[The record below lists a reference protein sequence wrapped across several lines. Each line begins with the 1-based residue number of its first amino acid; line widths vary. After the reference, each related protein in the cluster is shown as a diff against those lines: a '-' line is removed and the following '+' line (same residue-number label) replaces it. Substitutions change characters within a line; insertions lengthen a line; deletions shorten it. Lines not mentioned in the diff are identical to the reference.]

1 MEVIL
6 ALYTKFLVYA
16 VVISTQK
23 KKITKMTLRLK
34 AIFYCSRHIC
44 SIVNV
49 SMPLNAIPSIV

>member
-23 KKITKMTLRLK
+23 KKNHKNDSEVEGNILL
-34 AIFYCSRHIC
+34 
-44 SIVNV
+44 
-49 SMPLNAIPSIV
+49 